1 LPLIRINR
9 LLTRIKKIIKVSLLN
24 MTNFSISK
32 AGDLIIINMK
42 RDSLSGRSDTMI
54 RTIRGE
60 SYSFSKTE
68 ENSKTL

>member
-1 LPLIRINR
+1 
-9 LLTRIKKIIKVSLLN
+9 LLN